1 MPRSYTHL
9 SLEDRRKIA
18 RWHDAKMPVLEI
30 AMRLGRH
37 RATIHREL
45 KRNRFID
52 AELQHLSG
60 YYPLNAQSKAEA
72 RRAGLRK
79 LIRHRDL
86 CNVVVD
92 RLKTGWTPEQIAG
105 RLRLDGSDLQVSHE
119 TIYQFAYS
127 KDGQAIDLWR
137 HLPEHR
143 RRRRGRGKRRSQ
155 AHKFADELS
164 IKHRPAAISARE
176 EFGNW
181 EGDLIQFR
189 KEFGHTNVTSLVER
203 VSRFTILLKNVDRK
217 SKPVMEGI
225 IAGLSPL
232 PFHARRSITFDR
244 GFEFTAWPHLQAG
257 LGVAVWFCDPQAP
270 WQKGTNENTNG
281 RARRYLPRETD
292 TTALTNRSLAA
303 ICQSLNATPRK
314 CLGYRTPAEVF
325 RERVLVEAG
334 TLP

>member
-1 MPRSYTHL
+1 
-9 SLEDRRKIA
+9 
-18 RWHDAKMPVLEI
+18 MPVLEI
-30 AMRLGRH
+30 AARLGRH

-45 KRNRFID
+45 KRNRFVD
-52 AELQHLSG
+52 AELQDLSG
-60 YYPLNAQSKAEA
+60 YYAMTAQSICER

-86 CNVVVD
+86 RDVVVD
-92 RLKTGWTPEQIAG
+92 RLKTGWTPQQIAG
-105 RLRLDGSDLQVSHE
+105 RLRLEGSALQVSHE
-119 TIYQFAYS
+119 TINQFACS
-127 KDGQAIDLWR
+127 KDGHAIELWN

-164 IKHRPAAISARE
+164 IRHRPEAISARE
-176 EFGNW
+176 EFGSW

-189 KEFGHTNVTSLVER
+189 KEFGTANVTSLVER
-203 VSRFTILLKNVDRK
+203 VIHFTVLLKNADRR

-225 IAGLSPL
+225 IAGQSPL

-244 GFEFTAWPHLQAG
+244 GSEFSAWPHLQAG

-281 RARRYLPRETD
+281 RARRYLPRDTD
-292 TTALTNRSLAA
+292 PTALTNRSLA
-303 ICQSLNATPRK
+303 ICRRLHTTPRK
-314 CLGYRTPAEVF
+314 CLGYRTPSEVF
-325 RERVLVEAG
+325 RQRVLAEAG
-334 TLP
+334 SLP